1 MRKLTAAI
9 CGVFILILIIYF
21 TGSYNNHA
29 VAGNESDAYEYE
41 YYYSDTDNKEDSMNS
56 ISVSDE
62 PATKESPKIDTD
74 PDSITVFVNK
84 EYSLP
89 AGHVPSDLTRPD
101 VKFYGNYS
109 DDKRYLR
116 KKAANALEDLFSA
129 AEKDGVILYGV
140 SGYRSYSR
148 QKEIYNNNIEQ
159 RGSSAT
165 NKVSAAPGHS
175 EHQTGLA
182 IDISNASL
190 GCTLSEE
197 FGNSKEGKW
206 VAKHCA
212 EYGYIIRYPKNKEKI
227 TGYSYEPWHIRYV
240 GKKTAKYIS
249 KNNITFEE
257 FFGYTPS
264 SLYES
269 DIISDKKVNP

>member
-9 CGVFILILIIYF
+9 CGIFILILIICF
-21 TGSYNNHA
+21 TDSHNNQ
-29 VAGNESDAYEYE
+29 VIAGNESDEYEYE

-56 ISVSDE
+56 ISASDE
-62 PATKESPKIDTD
+62 PLTKESPIIDTE
-74 PDSITVFVNK
+74 PESITVFVNK

-89 AGHVPSDLTRPD
+89 DDYVPSDLTRPS
-101 VKFYGNYS
+101 VRFYGSYS

-116 KKAANALEDLFSA
+116 KKAAAALEDMFSA
-129 AEKDGVILYGV
+129 AEKDGIILYGV
-140 SGYRSYSR
+140 SGYRSYDR
-148 QKEIYNNNIEQ
+148 QKEIYNNNIVQ
-159 RGSSAT
+159 RGSTAT

-197 FGNSKEGKW
+197 FGESKEGRW

-212 EYGYIIRYPKNKEKI
+212 KYGYIIRYPKNMQKI

-240 GKKTAKYIS
+240 GKKAAAYIS
-249 KNNITFEE
+249 QNKITFEE
-257 FFGYTPS
+257 YFGYTPS
-264 SLYES
+264 FSYES
-269 DIISDKKVNP
+269 DIISDIKVNP